1 MSFSFDIPIHA
12 SGSWAHIKLQNQ
24 IAARTTRVSEP
35 RQQIL
40 HTHPHTTTEHPRT
53 THRSTRRLTVTPERE
68 GVVPLPRLAAAG
80 RRLVVAVALAETARL
95 LAGGGEA
102 TGFAVLL

>member
-1 MSFSFDIPIHA
+1 MPTSNYRTRSLQEQPEYQNRA
-12 SGSWAHIKLQNQ
+12 SKFC
-24 IAARTTRVSEP
+24 TRS
-35 RQQIL
+35 
-40 HTHPHTTTEHPRT
+40 HTTEHPRT
-53 THRSTRRLTVTPERE
+53 THRSTHRLTVTPERE

-102 TGFAVLL
+102 AGFAVLL

>member
-1 MSFSFDIPIHA
+1 MPQAHRPTSSYRTRSLQEQPEYRNRASNFS
-12 SGSWAHIKLQNQ
+12 
-24 IAARTTRVSEP
+24 T
-35 RQQIL
+35 
-40 HTHPHTTTEHPRT
+40 HTTTTKHPST
-53 THRSTRRLTVTPERE
+53 THCSTHRLTVAPERE

-102 TGFAVLL
+102 AGFAVLL